1 MLKMICTWRRMLG
14 AVVPALGLLA
24 AGPAPAAG
32 EYKLVEPGVL
42 SVAITGDMPG
52 LVAHGD
58 KLVGYDGEILQR
70 AADKIG
76 LKIKPV
82 PMEWSGAIAAVQ
94 AGRVDLIGGNVAWT
108 KQRAEILSLTDPT
121 SYFQNGVAQKTGT
134 DWHTLASLENKKVG
148 SITGFSFLPELRKLP
163 GLELTLYDTSDAAL
177 RDLITGRIEAMVGD
191 PPVIDYSI
199 AQNPGWGLH
208 NLPFT
213 DNNPKFPL
221 LTSVG
226 RQYVFGLSKDN
237 QRLAD
242 ALSAE
247 IRKLWESCE
256 VREIGKRIA
265 QAWGALDS
273 VILNAGTCEY
283 IEVQQ
288 FDSALIERVLNT
300 NLLAAS
306 YCIEAALPLLRA
318 GNRPHLV
325 GIASSVTYLA
335 LPRAGAYGASKAALR
350 YLLQSLRIDLA
361 AEGIDVTLVSPGFVD
376 TPLTARNDFAMPM
389 RWSARKAARHI
400 HQRLPHR
407 HLEIAFPA
415 PFIFGLKLLSW
426 LPGRLQLALAK
437 RLARPGSAP

>member
-1 MLKMICTWRRMLG
+1 MNPAMPRRVWLTG
-14 AVVPALGLLA
+14 ASSGIGAALAEEL
-24 AGPAPAAG
+24 
-32 EYKLVEPGVL
+32 
-42 SVAITGDMPG
+42 
-52 LVAHGD
+52 LVA
-58 KLVGYDGEILQR
+58 
-70 AADKIG
+70 
-76 LKIKPV
+76 
-82 PMEWSGAIAAVQ
+82 GAQV
-94 AGRVDLIGGNVAWT
+94 
-108 KQRAEILSLTDPT
+108 
-121 SYFQNGVAQKTGT
+121 
-134 DWHTLASLENKKVG
+134 
-148 SITGFSFLPELRKLP
+148 
-163 GLELTLYDTSDAAL
+163 
-177 RDLITGRIEAMVGD
+177 
-191 PPVIDYSI
+191 
-199 AQNPGWGLH
+199 
-208 NLPFT
+208 
-213 DNNPKFPL
+213 
-221 LTSVG
+221 
-226 RQYVFGLSKDN
+226 
-237 QRLAD
+237 
-242 ALSAE
+242 ALSARSRE
-247 IRKLWESCE
+247 TLEALAQRYPGRVLVVPGDLGDALQ